1 MLQSHESCVR
11 AIHKELP
18 ALIMTLQQLYE
29 ASGDAQAYEVQ
40 VLLPEIL
47 NTLAI
52 FNCFMQRKTA
62 DFSRLKMMLDSVLEQ
77 LTSLK
82 LDSAE
87 WCSEVDKTVE
97 TLLTIYD
104 IVISSEGVTRQSTAS
119 AISSVEEFRTAV
131 ALLTSML

>member
-1 MLQSHESCVR
+1 MF
-11 AIHKELP
+11 
-18 ALIMTLQQLYE
+18 
-29 ASGDAQAYEVQ
+29 
-40 VLLPEIL
+40 LLCEIL
-47 NTLAI
+47 NTLAT
-52 FNCFMQRKTA
+52 FNYFMQRKTA

-97 TLLTIYD
+97 TLQTEYD
-104 IVISSEGVTRQSTAS
+104 IVVSFEGVTRQSTAS